1 MTEDT
6 IENLNCEILIQTS
19 KLTKQKGKC
28 KNFVQMKKN
37 ELNTLRSFRIS

>member
-19 KLTKQKGKC
+19 KLIKQKKSVHQQENLY
-28 KNFVQMKKN
+28 KNTF
-37 ELNTLRSFRIS
+37 FA